1 MVPVQLQIPGLE
13 LNKVTNEV
21 PTEILCLMNMVLKDE
36 LFDDEEYEGLLKHN
50 SKFLFLLNSK
60 SVSLRFWS
68 LLYKGRFT
76 LHNLCLK
83 LLHAT
88 CLQLGVVLGV
98 KQAYNPPTVRQGR
111 RVVCLIHTV
120 QLKL

>member
-50 SKFLFLLNSK
+50 SKFSFLLNSK
-60 SVSLRFWS
+60 SILGPVV
-68 LLYKGRFT
+68 KGRFRLRSHGT
-76 LHNLCLK
+76 GRIRDRAPIRPCVHTGPLK
-83 LLHAT
+83 SDEFEHHLPDEFAT
-88 CLQLGVVLGV
+88 
-98 KQAYNPPTVRQGR
+98 K
-111 RVVCLIHTV
+111 
-120 QLKL
+120 KS